1 MKTQK
6 GVVNSK
12 KEWCGCLYNPTY
24 IVHAINSK
32 RKRELQTGWG
42 QKHKFKIQ
50 MTRILYTI
58 IFLMA
63 QKASVARLSGLIC
76 LCCISDCVFYRK
88 EKGNIDIFSSV
99 VIDLKAFVTK
109 FLVERSF
116 IEQLS
121 TSHLVL
127 KHSAIRHNKPAH

>member
-1 MKTQK
+1 MYENTE
-6 GVVNSK
+6 GVVNNS

-24 IVHAINSK
+24 IVHAIDSE
-32 RKRELQTGWG
+32 RKRGSQTGWG
-42 QKHKFKIQ
+42 QNSKFKIQ

-88 EKGNIDIFSSV
+88 EKGISRILSV
-99 VIDLKAFVTK
+99 KITTLKLINFQF
-109 FLVERSF
+109 FLK
-116 IEQLS
+116 
-121 TSHLVL
+121 VL
-127 KHSAIRHNKPAH
+127 KVLRYMSETTQHLLLGSKTLRY